1 MHLLRDIRLKTVVLA
16 ATSLTVL
23 SIATSLVA
31 YPTPATVPYRWE
43 LAFEPGPLRLY
54 VDSASD
60 SGVYWYFTYKITN
73 RTGRD
78 QVWAPSLTLFTD
90 SGEIMNSGRDV
101 PARVV
106 DAIDA
111 LLGNDL
117 LETQNEI
124 IGDIHHGKEHAK
136 EGIAVWPAK
145 STDVNELSL
154 FIAGISGE
162 TARITNPVTNEDVL
176 LRKTL
181 QRDYLIRGDA
191 LARGSKPA
199 ELVRQEWILR

>member
-1 MHLLRDIRLKTVVLA
+1 MHLLSIIKLRTFILA
-16 ATSLTVL
+16 GACLTVL
-23 SIATSLVA
+23 SLATSLFA
-31 YPTPATVPYRWE
+31 YPTPAVVPYRWE
-43 LAFEPGPLRLY
+43 LTFEPGPLRLY
-54 VDSASD
+54 VDSADD
-60 SGVYWYFTYKITN
+60 SNVYWYFTYKVTN

-106 DAIDA
+106 DSIDA
-111 LLGNDL
+111 LLGNEL
-117 LETQNEI
+117 LESQNEI

-136 EGIAVWPAK
+136 EGLAVWPAK
-145 STDVNELSL
+145 STDINELSL
-154 FIAGISGE
+154 FVAGISGE
-162 TARITNPVTNEDVL
+162 TARITNPVTSEDVV

-199 ELVRQEWILR
+199 ELVHQEWILR

>member
-1 MHLLRDIRLKTVVLA
+1 MHLISDIRTKFVTLA
-16 ATSLTVL
+16 IASLTVL
-23 SIATSLVA
+23 TIATSIMA
-31 YPTPATVPYRWE
+31 YPTPAAVPYRWE

-54 VDSASD
+54 VDSASNSD
-60 SGVYWYFTYKITN
+60 VYWYFTYKITN

-90 SGEIMNSGRDV
+90 LGEIMQSGRGV
-101 PARVV
+101 PANVV
-106 DAIDA
+106 DAIDD
-111 LLGNDL
+111 LLGNEL

-136 EGIAVWPAK
+136 EGIAVWPALG
-145 STDVNELSL
+145 TDINEISL

-162 TARITNPVTNEDVL
+162 TARITNPLTNEDVL

-191 LARGSKPA
+191 LARGSKPI
-199 ELVRQEWILR
+199 ELIRQEWILR

>member
-31 YPTPATVPYRWE
+31 YPTPAAVPYRWE
-43 LAFEPGPLRLY
+43 LAFEPGPLRLF

-60 SGVYWYFTYKITN
+60 SDVYWYFTYKITN

-90 SGEIMNSGRDV
+90 AGEIMNSGRDV
-101 PARVV
+101 PTRVV
-106 DAIDA
+106 DAIDD
-111 LLGNDL
+111 LLGNEL

-124 IGDIHHGKEHAK
+124 NQWRNRSNHQSCNKRGCAASQNTSARLPHP
-136 EGIAVWPAK
+136 WRC
-145 STDVNELSL
+145 
-154 FIAGISGE
+154 SG
-162 TARITNPVTNEDVL
+162 T
-176 LRKTL
+176 
-181 QRDYLIRGDA
+181 
-191 LARGSKPA
+191 
-199 ELVRQEWILR
+199 WI